1 MKRKVFIAIDT
12 NKESVAKKIISQTQ
26 TNKLD
31 ISYKF
36 GLEFFY
42 SKNGRKFISKIKTK
56 NIFLDLKLND
66 IPATCSKAIKSI
78 KDLKNIKYITLH
90 ANAGEETVKNVVK
103 TAKKINPKLK
113 ILVVTILT
121 SISNKSIKKIGHTK
135 SINELVKK
143 QALMAKAC
151 KCHGIVCAGSDLK
164 FVKKIFKGE
173 IITPGIRLK
182 GDSAGDQKRVMGP
195 QEAFEKGSTALVL
208 GRSITSRVNIKK
220 NISRLIKE
228 LNFNEN

>member
-1 MKRKVFIAIDT
+1 MNRKKIFVACDT
-12 NKESVAKKIISQTQ
+12 PSLKKVKKIINETI

-31 ISYKF
+31 IGFKF

-42 SKNGRKFISKIKTK
+42 SKRGRQYISTIKK
-56 NIFLDLKLND
+56 GGIFLDLKLND
-66 IPATCSKAIKSI
+66 IPATCSKAIISL
-78 KDLKNIKYITLH
+78 KDLKNISYITLH
-90 ANAGEETVKNVVK
+90 ANAGEETVKAVIK

-113 ILVVTILT
+113 ILLVTILT
-121 SISNKSIKKIGHTK
+121 SISNNSIKKIGHTK
-135 SINELVKK
+135 SIKELVKK

-182 GDSAGDQKRVMGP
+182 GDSAGDQKRIMGP
-195 QEAFEKGSTALVL
+195 KEAFKNGSTGLVL
-208 GRSITSRVNIKK
+208 GRSIIKGNIKR

-228 LNFNEN
+228 LN

>member
-1 MKRKVFIAIDT
+1 MKKKIFIAIDT

-31 ISYKF
+31 IGYKF

-42 SKNGRKFISKIKTK
+42 SKDGRKFISKIKRK
-56 NIFLDLKLND
+56 KIFLDLKLND
-66 IPATCSKAIKSI
+66 IPITCLNAIKSLR
-78 KDLKNIKYITLH
+78 DLKNINYITVH
-90 ANAGEETVKNVVK
+90 ANAGENTVKAVVK
-103 TAKKINPKLK
+103 TAKNINPKLK
-113 ILVVTILT
+113 ILLVTILT

-151 KCHGIVCAGSDLK
+151 RCHGIVCAGSDLK

-182 GDSAGDQKRVMGP
+182 GDKVGDQKRVMGP
-195 QEAFEKGSTALVL
+195 KEAFKQGSTALVL
-208 GRSITSRVNIKK
+208 GRSIISDSEGNIKK
-220 NISRLIKE
+220 NIFRLIKE
-228 LNFNEN
+228 LN